1 MMICQKTM
9 FNVLD
14 LKQVSAFSMDIILTD
29 NNKKTKKRESS
40 VSWNRVSSLMQ
51 FRKEER
57 QESQRLCL

>member
-29 NNKKTKKRESS
+29 NNKK
-40 VSWNRVSSLMQ
+40 N
-51 FRKEER
+51 KEER
-57 QESQRLCL
+57 ELCFMEQSK